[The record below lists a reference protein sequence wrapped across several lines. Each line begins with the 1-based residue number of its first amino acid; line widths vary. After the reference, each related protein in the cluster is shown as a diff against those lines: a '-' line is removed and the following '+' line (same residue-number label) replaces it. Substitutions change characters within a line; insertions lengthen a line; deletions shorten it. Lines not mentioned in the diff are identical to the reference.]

1 MILRFKFPFR
11 IKQISDTAIEI
22 EGTEGPVFSH
32 EFAQACMDWGV
43 PEADF
48 FRIQNE
54 AVAGMAKASMKL
66 EILPG

>member
-32 EFAQACMDWGV
+32 DFAQSCMDWGV

-48 FRIQNE
+48 IRIQNT
-54 AVAGMAKASMKL
+54 AVADMAKASMKT
-66 EILPG
+66 EIITG

>member
-1 MILRFKFPFR
+1 MTLRFKFPFR

-22 EGTEGPVFSH
+22 AGTEGPIFSH
-32 EFAQACMDWGV
+32 EFAEACMSWDV

-48 FRIQNE
+48 IRIQNE
-54 AVAGMAKASMKL
+54 AVAGMAKASMKS